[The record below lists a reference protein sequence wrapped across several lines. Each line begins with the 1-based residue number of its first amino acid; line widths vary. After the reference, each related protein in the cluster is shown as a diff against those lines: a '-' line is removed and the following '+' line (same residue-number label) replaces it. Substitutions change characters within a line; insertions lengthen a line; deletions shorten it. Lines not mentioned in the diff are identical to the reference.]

1 MIEVFAAFIARVREV
16 AALDDTAVFDGR
28 PLGVNLPPMYL
39 CVFDMTPTYRDA
51 RLDASRGSGVHTFS
65 VQHVGTDPDEVR
77 FLVGQTTGLLIRH
90 RLVVAGRT
98 STPLQKIAGQ
108 NITPDD
114 PMAPQFY
121 VATDVWRC
129 ALNI

>member
-1 MIEVFAAFIARVREV
+1 MIEVFAAFLARVREV

-39 CVFDMTPTYRDA
+39 RVFDSTPSYRDP
-51 RLDASRGSGVHTFS
+51 RLDASRGAGVHTFS

-77 FLVGQTTGLLIRH
+77 FLVAQTTALLLRH
-90 RLVVAGRT
+90 RLIVGGDS
-98 STPLQKIAGQ
+98 STPLQKIGAQ

-121 VATDVWRC
+121 TATDVWRC
-129 ALNI
+129 ALNV